1 MSGAA
6 LLTIGLFE
14 CMVAA
19 QPQNAQRTLDD
30 FPNPPS
36 DAALEVART
45 AHHCAVKKRK
55 VQRPI
60 VTLIDYTLPSTT
72 KRLWVLNLDTNEVL
86 MHERVTHGKNSG
98 WNQTELFSNRPN
110 SLSTSLGVFRVA
122 EPYKGKHG
130 RSLRLDGLERG
141 FNHNARRRAIV
152 IHGAKYAKKTFRHP
166 QHGVRLGRSFGCP
179 AVRPKAIKKLIP
191 LIKNKTLLVGYSDD
205 KKWLKKSKFL
215 HCGQDKLTKR

>member
-1 MSGAA
+1 MPGAA
-6 LLTIGLFE
+6 LLTLELVVLLSG
-14 CMVAA
+14 A
-19 QPQNAQRTLDD
+19 QPQPGKRTLAD
-30 FPNPPS
+30 FPHPPS
-36 DAALEVART
+36 AAALQTART
-45 AHHCAVKKRK
+45 AHQCAVKRRK
-55 VQRPI
+55 VRRPI
-60 VTLIDYTLPSTT
+60 VTLIDYTLPSTK

-98 WNQTELFSNRPN
+98 WDTTELFSNRPH

-179 AVRPKAIKKLIP
+179 AVRPKAIKELIP
-191 LIKNKTLLVGYSDD
+191 LIKNKTLLVAYSDD
-205 KKWLKKSKFL
+205 KKWLKKSRFL